1 MNNQEWPRQT
11 AHGEQTAYGR
21 IGLMQKQTVEITL
34 HFSRL
39 TVALEIQHCLVPL
52 VLDLLA
58 VCSDGKALA
67 AGIKDYHVLVL
78 GICPLVD
85 VEASL
90 EVQDF
95 FGHR

>member
-1 MNNQEWPRQT
+1 
-11 AHGEQTAYGR
+11 
-21 IGLMQKQTVEITL
+21 MQKQTVGIMS
-34 HFSRL
+34 HFSYL
-39 TVALEIQHCLVPL
+39 TVALEVQHRLVPL

-67 AGIKDYHVLVL
+67 AGIKDDHVLVL

-90 EVQDF
+90 QVQDF
-95 FGHR
+95 LGHR

>member
-1 MNNQEWPRQT
+1 MSKTFRPNLDLPHFLEGWNRRWRATLSTT
-11 AHGEQTAYGR
+11 AIVFRG
-21 IGLMQKQTVEITL
+21 
-34 HFSRL
+34 F
-39 TVALEIQHCLVPL
+39 TVALEVQHCLVPL
-52 VLDLLA
+52 ILDLLA

-85 VEASL
+85 VEAGL
-90 EVQDF
+90 QVQDF

>member
-1 MNNQEWPRQT
+1 MY
-11 AHGEQTAYGR
+11 GEQTAYGS
-21 IGLMQKQTVEITL
+21 IGLMQKQTAEITS
-34 HFSRL
+34 HSSCL
-39 TVALEIQHCLVPL
+39 TVALKVQHRLVPL

-58 VCSDGKALA
+58 VRSDGKALA

-90 EVQDF
+90 QVQDF

>member
-1 MNNQEWPRQT
+1 
-11 AHGEQTAYGR
+11 
-21 IGLMQKQTVEITL
+21 MQRQTVEIIA
-34 HFSRL
+34 HFPYL
-39 TVALEIQHCLVPL
+39 TVALEVQHRLVPL

-58 VCSDGKALA
+58 VRSDGKALA
-67 AGIKDYHVLVL
+67 AGVEDDHVLVL

-90 EVQDF
+90 QVQDF